1 MLRLIGIVAGISL
14 PALAAADPPAGKV
27 IRVERARTLPPVTP
41 ILCVQMQPD
50 GSGLCIGPQP
60 RRSESVIL
68 VDETQVIAEIK
79 VDSVTKTQPN
89 CESVWNITGSVIRG
103 DISHS
108 NRKAIGLIDSNTSN
122 TAARVVPKNKLPK
135 LAQTDR
141 VELGIDRD
149 GDGTP
154 DVVAAGSS
162 CPGGG
167 ECIEFWARRVKGLE
181 KVWSTNL
188 QSCR

>member
-1 MLRLIGIVAGISL
+1 MLRLIGMIVVGMAL
-14 PALAAADPPAGKV
+14 PAVAETPVGKV
-27 IRVERARTLPPVTP
+27 IRVERERTLPSVTP
-41 ILCVQMQPD
+41 ILCVQIQPD
-50 GSGLCIGPQP
+50 GTGLCIGPQP
-60 RRSESVIL
+60 KTSESVIL

-79 VDSVTKTQPN
+79 VDSVTKAQPN
-89 CESVWNITGSVIRG
+89 CDSVWNITGSVVRG
-103 DISHS
+103 DISQG
-108 NRKAIGLIDSNTSN
+108 NRKAIGLIDSNTST
-122 TAARVVPKNKLPK
+122 TAARVVPKKKLPK

-154 DVVAAGSS
+154 DVIAAGSS

-167 ECIEFWARRVKGLE
+167 ECIEFWARRAKGLE